1 LNPIARSI
9 TEMDTTNT
17 STRRTLAAF
26 FDTRSAAER
35 AVEELV
41 SRGISRDQIRFM
53 PGYESNSA
61 ARQPDDNRGFW
72 ESLGDFFLPDE
83 DRYTYAEG
91 LRRGGYLVSLTVDEA
106 MYETAL
112 DVLDDEGTI
121 DMDEREAGW
130 RSEGWQG
137 YQSASSVRRAS
148 GTSTSGT
155 SAMGAASTSRLTEK
169 GEEVIPVVEEQLRVG
184 KRDTSSGRVRV
195 RSYVVEQP
203 VSEEVRLRE
212 ENVVVERRPTDRPL
226 TGTDKVFQDRSI
238 DVEEHREEAVVSK
251 EARVKEEVVVKKKV
265 GERVEQVSDTVRRT
279 EVEVEDERAGSSR
292 EKNRDVRRRS
302 GPV

>member
-1 LNPIARSI
+1 
-9 TEMDTTNT
+9 MDTTST
-17 STRRTLAAF
+17 ATRRTVTAF
-26 FDTRSAAER
+26 FDDRSAAER
-35 AVEELV
+35 AVENLV
-41 SRGISRDQIRFM
+41 SQGVPLDQIRFM

-137 YQSASSVRRAS
+137 YQSDSSVGRAS
-148 GTSTSGT
+148 GTSSSRT
-155 SAMGAASTSRLTEK
+155 SAAGAGSTARLTDR

-184 KRDTSSGRVRV
+184 KRDTASGRVRV
-195 RSYVVEQP
+195 RSYVIEQP
-203 VSEEVRLRE
+203 VSEDVRLRE
-212 ENVVVERRPTDRPL
+212 EKVVVERRPTDRPL
-226 TGTDKVFQDRSI
+226 TGADKVFQDRSI

-251 EARVKEEVVVKKKV
+251 EARVKEEVVVKKQV
-265 GERVEQVSDTVRRT
+265 GERVEHVSDTVRRT
-279 EVEVEDERAGSSR
+279 EVEVEDDRAG
-292 EKNRDVRRRS
+292 RRS
-302 GPV
+302 RRS